1 MNSSHV
7 ATSNEEGQVATL
19 EEKDSNGMF
28 SLNARPK
35 LKSNFYLNSNFV
47 INSQ

>member
-1 MNSSHV
+1 MNSSLM

-35 LKSNFYLNSNFV
+35 LNSNLYLNSKFV
-47 INSQ
+47 I